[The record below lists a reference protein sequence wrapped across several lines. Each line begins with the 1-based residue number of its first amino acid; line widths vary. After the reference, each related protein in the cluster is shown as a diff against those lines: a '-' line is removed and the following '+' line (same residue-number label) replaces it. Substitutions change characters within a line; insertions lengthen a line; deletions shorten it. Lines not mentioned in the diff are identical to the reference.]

1 MKDKKKGSAIKSAI
15 KELRK
20 SLNTQITSGIEAV
33 VTGLDYNPKDAK
45 KEINKAAA
53 KLAKK
58 LSKKLKVS
66 SSDLIEASAVT
77 KKAEAPV
84 KEATASSKAKK
95 VAVAKEPVKK

>member
-20 SLNTQITSGIEAV
+20 SLNIQIATGIEAV

-66 SSDLIEASAVT
+66 SSDLIEASTVT

-84 KEATASSKAKK
+84 KEAAATAKVKK
-95 VAVAKEPVKK
+95 VATKEPAKK